1 MRTHYAHPVDVL
13 RKYNPQLTMSDLA
26 SDALIGNEDL
36 EQVRARIEA
45 VEAEF
50 ESLTRNPFREVRVG
64 NPGQPRSWE
73 HQEAELYRTE
83 YGAKIWLD
91 NMNITPLDPAEGDEL
106 HIRKGKDSWDRIT
119 PEEGDRWEA
128 DYEKGWIRIFSR
140 YRRSVHRSQLRDKF
154 LRITYR
160 HGAAGDTIN
169 DAGQTDLASSA
180 TASATTLQ
188 VEDAGMVPRTGILYV
203 GGDEYV
209 SLTGR
214 DLSTDEL
221 TVSRGTRA
229 TSAQSHPAGT
239 TVHYCP
245 LDIREAVAAKSA
257 REVLRYEDWVD
268 DLTDANGP
276 GAKAKAEQWEQTWQA
291 ALEKRSGVRSL

>member
-1 MRTHYAHPVDVL
+1 MRTYYAHPVDVL
-13 RKYNPQLTMSDLA
+13 RKYNPQLAMSDLETD
-26 SDALIGNEDL
+26 SLIGHEDL
-36 EQVRARIEA
+36 EKVLARIEG
-45 VEAEF
+45 VESEF

-64 NPGQPRSWE
+64 TPDQPRSWE

-91 NMNITPLDPAEGDEL
+91 NMNITPLDPAKGDEL
-106 HIRKGKDSWDRIT
+106 HIRKGKDSWDHIT

-160 HGAAGDTIN
+160 HGAAGDKIN
-169 DAGQTDLASSA
+169 DAGQTELTAAAASGD
-180 TASATTLQ
+180 TVLQ
-188 VEDAGMVPRTGILYV
+188 VEDAGAVPRTGILFV

-214 DLSTDEL
+214 DHGADEL
-221 TVSRGTRA
+221 TVSRGVRA
-229 TSAQSHPAGT
+229 TQAGPHDAGT

-245 LDIREAVAAKSA
+245 LVIREAVAGRAA
-257 REVLRYEDWVD
+257 QELLRYEDWVD
-268 DLTDANGP
+268 DLVESGGYP
-276 GAKAKAEQWEQTWQA
+276 AKEKMSDWQDEWESV
-291 ALEKRSGVRSL
+291 LNKFSGVRSI